1 MKQHFLM
8 QGVELVA
15 LGEGT
20 LSKAQQ
26 RVTGCAACTS
36 SANRPFEW
44 MLGYL
49 LGNHGMTEYFLC
61 GPTTCPKCD
70 SPIFETTLVDFD
82 GKAEAALDE
91 VKYFDMR
98 DEDQNVVFIDEP
110 TLKEAESFITACEH
124 CSERAEIPFDQLLDA
139 VTGCDPTVTEYV
151 ICHAAKCATCRHDVM
166 EKTLIL
172 TI

>member
-1 MKQHFLM
+1 
-8 QGVELVA
+8 
-15 LGEGT
+15 
-20 LSKAQQ
+20 
-26 RVTGCAACTS
+26 
-36 SANRPFEW
+36 
-44 MLGYL
+44 
-49 LGNHGMTEYFLC
+49 MTEYFLC
-61 GPTTCPKCD
+61 GPTTCPKCEA
-70 SPIFETTLVDFD
+70 PIFETTLVDFD

-110 TLKEAESFITACEH
+110 TLQEAESFITACEH

-172 TI
+172 AI